1 MKELL
6 NKWFGLGK
14 LKTKNVTLID
24 LLKIVLCKG
33 EVRKKTKQRFNDER
47 TLHKHTEKKTK
58 SRLQLFCS

>member
-24 LLKIVLCKG
+24 LLK
-33 EVRKKTKQRFNDER
+33 NR
-47 TLHKHTEKKTK
+47 TV
-58 SRLQLFCS
+58 